1 MDPEIIFN
9 DQLMAENLV
18 HNDDEDDTIIEYNDD
33 EDDELH
39 RQPDVDF
46 TKMSRNGKSFL
57 KPGGLVQKMTKY
69 EKDRKKTIQ
78 KNKIRFDALGIK
90 SLKNSMFGSIE
101 KDNSESCRV
110 GKRKV
115 GETDNDED
123 YQPLDDDEGLSSSS
137 DNGEPFDSQVIK
149 DIHMGPG
156 RKTNRCAAR
165 LIASQIPREKR
176 TTVDEDTLTLPRRPV
191 TAQVNHLESTPEV
204 STQPIH
210 LPALHTRPDQL
221 PTSATQPNHLSS
233 PCIVTNSGASIP
245 VLGKKRVRGPTRG
258 KNVEKIRKERGDRI
272 PVTLNRL
279 TKAIEGEYA
288 TPLAAALGQQIRVHA
303 PVRNDGWLEIAF
315 GLRESIVTR
324 VGQTFDFGDYNNDVD
339 VRCIIDHKCQTLY
352 SEWKSRLHT
361 HYKSLKENNVSDLK
375 SQILYPCTKD
385 DWEWMID
392 NLWETDDWKVKSENA
407 MKARGCVKYNH
418 TSGSRSFASRASIIV
433 QGSKPTITKLFED
446 THKRHRHGGVW
457 INNTA
462 EEHHATMVSKI
473 AEQSQP
479 SVTHPLSEE
488 QISREVLGKRSVF
501 LKGYGIRKDSTSSS
515 THFEAPNSE
524 VIVLQQQLV
533 DQRQQLADQGKQL
546 VDQAQSMSTMQTI
559 IQMLAAKNGIDLAN
573 IRGLVP
579 SNNAGEDASG
589 VREDKTS
596 LVDYVCSRYYDFDN
610 SHGAVESVSVGEIR
624 VSLRQSLVKLGVG
637 FISKDLKLQVV
648 ICDLEVVMRPSV
660 YNYNGGPCYRCLF
673 PTPPPTTACQ
683 RCSDSGVLGIDG
695 LVGRRKYKE
704 AAELAAESPQ
714 GILRTSDTVA
724 KFQSVPVQ
732 AGQTPPLLQYFGTL
746 LTRGKLNAFESLE
759 LSRLFVNQNK
769 KNLLE
774 NWLAEDKLECSE
786 ELGDL
791 VKTMDNDLA
800 LKIYIKA
807 RVTPKVVTAFAEKR
821 EFDKIVIHSK
831 QFLPKL
837 HTLVLTNNQLT
848 NLVEIDPLASLP
860 KLQFLSLLDMEAVS
874 TMERDRSQE
883 TGIFKK
889 KPADLMQIFKD
900 VQSKVS
906 AVVLG
911 KEKPVE
917 ESNPEYEKLKHYI
930 FELEDHLAQAQKHV
944 YRLVKR
950 HRELGQSLSDFGKAV
965 KLLGTCEGDAL
976 GKVFSELGAKSEILS
991 IKLQKECSLES
1002 VSMPEVLNGKIMII
1016 SSGQL
1021 DAITRARP
1029 ILSAMSEKLYV
1040 FEGALGAGRKQHLN
1054 QCRLGIVDH
1063 DVVQLNNLHRQIIHT
1078 EAYIGQSKV
1087 ESAAAACH
1095 SYVTL
1100 D

>member
-39 RQPDVDF
+39 RQPDF

-123 YQPLDDDEGLSSSS
+123 YQPLDDEGLSSSS
-137 DNGEPFDSQVIK
+137 DNGEPFDSQVIE

-156 RKTNRCAAR
+156 KKTNRCAAR
-165 LIASQIPREKR
+165 LIASQTPREKR
-176 TTVDEDTLTLPRRPV
+176 STVDEDTLTLPRRPV
-191 TAQVNHLESTPEV
+191 AAQVNHSESTPEV

-221 PTSATQPNHLSS
+221 PTSATQPDHLSS
-233 PCIVTNSGASIP
+233 PCTVTNSGASIP
-245 VLGKKRVRGPTRG
+245 VFGKKRVRGPTRG
-258 KNVEKIRKERGDRI
+258 KNVEKIRKERSDRI

-279 TKAIEGEYA
+279 TKAIEGDYA

-303 PVRNDGWLEIAF
+303 PVRNDGLLEIAF

-361 HYKSLKENNVSDLK
+361 HYKSLKKDNVSDLK

-392 NLWETDDWKVKSENA
+392 NLWETDDWKVKSENE

-446 THKRHRHGGVW
+446 THRRHRHGGVW

-488 QISREVLGKRSVF
+488 QISREVLGKRSVY

-533 DQRQQLADQGKQL
+533 DQRQQLVDQGKQL
-546 VDQAQSMSTMQTI
+546 LDQAQNMSTMQTI
-559 IQMLAAKNGIDLAN
+559 IQMFAAKNGIDLAN
-573 IRGLVP
+573 IPGLVP
-579 SNNAGEDASG
+579 SNNVGEDASG
-589 VREDKTS
+589 VREDETS
-596 LVDYVCSRYYDFDN
+596 LV
-610 SHGAVESVSVGEIR
+610 
-624 VSLRQSLVKLGVG
+624 
-637 FISKDLKLQVV
+637 
-648 ICDLEVVMRPSV
+648 VMTH
-660 YNYNGGPCYRCLF
+660 F
-673 PTPPPTTACQ
+673 P
-683 RCSDSGVLGIDG
+683 
-695 LVGRRKYKE
+695 
-704 AAELAAESPQ
+704 
-714 GILRTSDTVA
+714 
-724 KFQSVPVQ
+724 
-732 AGQTPPLLQYFGTL
+732 
-746 LTRGKLNAFESLE
+746 
-759 LSRLFVNQNK
+759 
-769 KNLLE
+769 
-774 NWLAEDKLECSE
+774 
-786 ELGDL
+786 
-791 VKTMDNDLA
+791 
-800 LKIYIKA
+800 
-807 RVTPKVVTAFAEKR
+807 
-821 EFDKIVIHSK
+821 
-831 QFLPKL
+831 
-837 HTLVLTNNQLT
+837 
-848 NLVEIDPLASLP
+848 
-860 KLQFLSLLDMEAVS
+860 
-874 TMERDRSQE
+874 
-883 TGIFKK
+883 
-889 KPADLMQIFKD
+889 
-900 VQSKVS
+900 
-906 AVVLG
+906 
-911 KEKPVE
+911 
-917 ESNPEYEKLKHYI
+917 PE
-930 FELEDHLAQAQKHV
+930 
-944 YRLVKR
+944 
-950 HRELGQSLSDFGKAV
+950 
-965 KLLGTCEGDAL
+965 
-976 GKVFSELGAKSEILS
+976 
-991 IKLQKECSLES
+991 
-1002 VSMPEVLNGKIMII
+1002 
-1016 SSGQL
+1016 
-1021 DAITRARP
+1021 
-1029 ILSAMSEKLYV
+1029 
-1040 FEGALGAGRKQHLN
+1040 
-1054 QCRLGIVDH
+1054 
-1063 DVVQLNNLHRQIIHT
+1063 
-1078 EAYIGQSKV
+1078 
-1087 ESAAAACH
+1087 
-1095 SYVTL
+1095 
-1100 D
+1100 